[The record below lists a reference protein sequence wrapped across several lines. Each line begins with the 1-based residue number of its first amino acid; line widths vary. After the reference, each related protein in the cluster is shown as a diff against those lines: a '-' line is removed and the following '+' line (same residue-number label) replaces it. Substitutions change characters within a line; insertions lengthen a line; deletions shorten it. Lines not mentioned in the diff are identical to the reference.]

1 MAFDLVKNVSPGKQ
15 TWRLKV
21 RVERLWEMFPL
32 DEPTKPFSIEM
43 VLIDAEGFKIQ
54 ASIRKP
60 MMKKFK
66 ELVDEG
72 EVYRMFFFGVVR
84 NLGSYRA
91 TGHEYKLLF
100 HAKTKLTR
108 CETANIPYLGVVPV
122 SSKKICET
130 GGHSDFL
137 MVQYAKVKKF
147 RGIVVPQNV
156 LNTTRILWNP
166 EIALA
171 VDFKNSIISKCIDIE
186 GPIGLIE
193 EHVGSASADEEFLHM
208 FPRKTISEL
217 HATEED
223 GYFIVLATIIAVLN
237 DTQWWYLAC
246 KCNRVVSVDGENYYC
261 SFCESNVNEITKR
274 YKLKVEVFD
283 GEDTVAFVMFDSDAE
298 LLTAIPCSALCDTF
312 KDAEG
317 DHLPPQLDELGGRE
331 LLFKVE
337 KGDDYAFKY
346 DDTFKVKGKKFVVPF
361 PSLDDIAEEDGICNR
376 SAHDSDVVDVATE
389 APFNV
394 DDYLS
399 DQAGFPIIS
408 GGAAGDEAGGS
419 GVVKVGTSGKG
430 VDAQPK

>member
-1 MAFDLVKNVSPGKQ
+1 MSMAFDLMKNVSPGKQ
-15 TWRLKV
+15 TWRLTV

-43 VLIDAEGFKIQ
+43 VLIDAEGCKIQ

-66 ELVDEG
+66 ELVAEG
-72 EVYRMFFFGVVR
+72 EVYKMFFFGVVG

-91 TGHEYKLLF
+91 TGHEYRLLF
-100 HAKTKLTR
+100 HAMTKLTR
-108 CETANIPYLGVVPV
+108 CETANIPYLGVVP
-122 SSKKICET
+122 
-130 GGHSDFL
+130 
-137 MVQYAKVKKF
+137 
-147 RGIVVPQNV
+147 NV

-166 EIALA
+166 EIALV
-171 VDFKNSIISKCIDIE
+171 VDFKNSIISKGIDIE

-208 FPRKTISEL
+208 FPRKIISEL

-223 GYFIVLATIIAVLN
+223 GYFIVLATIVAVLN
-237 DTQWWYLAC
+237 DTQWW
-246 KCNRVVSVDGENYYC
+246 
-261 SFCESNVNEITKR
+261 

-283 GEDTVAFVMFDSDAE
+283 GEDTAAFVMFDSDAE
-298 LLTAIPCSALCDTF
+298 LLTAIPCSAMM
-312 KDAEG
+312 
-317 DHLPPQLDELGGRE
+317 LDMIISYCSWTSWGGRE

-346 DDTFKVKGKKFVVPF
+346 DDTFKVKRKKFVVPL

-389 APFNV
+389 APFSV